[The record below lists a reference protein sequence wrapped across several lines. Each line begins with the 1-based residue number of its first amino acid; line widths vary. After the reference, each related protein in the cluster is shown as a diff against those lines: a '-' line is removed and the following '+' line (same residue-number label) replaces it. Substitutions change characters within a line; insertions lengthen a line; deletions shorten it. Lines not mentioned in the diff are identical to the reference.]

1 MMQVMHSGASVRTF
15 MEFTIEAAH
24 SVTRYSRLHGHT
36 FVVRLSFEGQPDPV
50 YGWVANLYEV
60 KKVADSIRAEIG
72 ASDENGDGSGE
83 GNLNDISDLKVV
95 SLENFASWI
104 WGRVAPSQPNLS
116 TVEVNRGFRG
126 SIEGCEYRGVGPQAA
141 GSSSTL

>member
-1 MMQVMHSGASVRTF
+1 MMQMSHSDASMRTF

-36 FVVRLSFEGQPDPV
+36 FVVKLSFEGQPDPV
-50 YGWVANLYEV
+50 YGWVANLYDV
-60 KKVADSIRAEIG
+60 KKIADTIKAEIG
-72 ASDENGDGSGE
+72 AADENGDGSGE
-83 GNLNDISDLKVV
+83 GNLNDISDLQVV

-116 TVEVNRGFRG
+116 AVEVNRGFRG
-126 SIEGCEYRGVGPQAA
+126 SIEGCEYRGSGPQAVS
-141 GSSSTL
+141 SSSTS